1 MQPFSF
7 GNIVKGAHFFDRK
20 EETNRIVS
28 TLQGGNNIVLFAP
41 RRFGKTSLVFKAVE
55 KLERLGFKSI
65 YIDFMSVYSRESFIE
80 NYLKAILKKQSNLQK
95 SIKLITTLITSV
107 RPILTFD
114 HNGTPEFSIDFLD
127 SKIQDKTI
135 EEVIDLP
142 EKLSNSKNRFIIIM
156 DEFQDILKLNGESF
170 EKLLRSKIQ
179 HHHNTNYIFLG
190 SKTHL
195 LNDMFNNK
203 GHAFYNSAMIMQIG
217 ALPEKETI
225 AFIQSRFSIYDI
237 SIDIENTKLLIKEAG
252 NIPYYIQML
261 SAEIWQNV
269 IKEKKIIEKEDI
281 LESAARIVFIKRDY
295 YYELFDKL
303 SIYQKK
309 LLKALTI
316 SGKNVY
322 SKEYNK
328 RFRLSANSTTQ
339 KAITN
344 LLNSGIIEKDSDS
357 YYISDPFFKR
367 YIENYA

>member
-7 GNIVKGAHFFDRK
+7 GNIVKGVHFFDRK
-20 EETNRIVS
+20 EETKRIVS

-55 KLERLGFKSI
+55 ELEKLGFRCI
-65 YIDFMSVYSRESFIE
+65 YIDFMSIYSRESFIE
-80 NYLKAILKKQSNLQK
+80 NYLKAILKNQSNLQK
-95 SIKLITTLITSV
+95 AIKTLTTLITSI

-114 HNGTPEFSIDFLD
+114 NNGTPEFSIDFFE

-156 DEFQDILKLNGESF
+156 DEFQDILKLNGDSF

-179 HHHNTNYIFLG
+179 HQQNTNYIFLG

-203 GHAFYNSAMIMQIG
+203 GRAFYNSAMIMQID
-217 ALPEKETI
+217 ALPEKEAI
-225 AFIQSRFSIYDI
+225 EFIQSRFFKYDI
-237 SIDIENTKLLIKEAG
+237 SIDDENTKLLIKEAG

-269 IKEKKIIEKEDI
+269 IKEKKTIEKEDI
-281 LESAARIVFIKRDY
+281 INSATQIIFIKRDY

-309 LLKALTI
+309 LLKALTV

-328 RFRLSANSTTQ
+328 RFRLSAHSTTQ

-344 LLNSGIIEKDSDS
+344 LLHSGIIEKESDG